1 MTKFRELIAKVVLLC
16 FMFSGI
22 PVQVLAASYIEPQV
36 PQAGQTDEKT
46 KGKIVKEVV
55 EKREESIKHFLKDD
69 NTYEAVVYPSPVYYK
84 VNGKWEDIDNT
95 LEQTKDENGND
106 ILENKKNDY
115 KVKIAKKSNSER
127 LIHIKKDKYELSWNI
142 NNTPQGTNEVE
153 SSQAPVGEVAAGEVN
168 NETTEQTDTVNE
180 SEVNQQVVNEEN
192 TAAGSEEADNNIVTV
207 KEVSPSLTENK
218 LIPESEEKT
227 ILKNINSKVK
237 YENIK
242 EGVSLEYQ
250 IKSKTVKESIV
261 LDNKIENPIF
271 KFNINVKN
279 LSAVLNEDKSISF
292 YDDKD
297 NSNLV
302 YTMNSPFMFDKKGE
316 ISKDIEAILDKN
328 NNGYILTLQPNK
340 EWLDAA
346 ERIYPVVIDPS
357 VITSKDINDIHDS
370 YVAAGL
376 PNTNY
381 GGVEFLQIGK
391 GTTTQTN
398 RAYISFDLPEIESSN
413 IITHAYL
420 NLWLNQTNSTPV
432 QIDVHKVKAPWNS
445 STITWNNKPDYNTK
459 IEDYKSVS
467 GEAGGY
473 PFVWDI
479 TSIAKEWTS
488 TGQNNGLMLKNH
500 DESTGYNQFI
510 SSDSESGLAEG
521 RPQAVIQ
528 YTDSSGLENYWTY
541 HSQSVGRAGTGYVND
556 YNGNLI
562 FVHNDLAMNGNRM
575 PISINHVFNRVMQR
589 VQA

>member
-69 NTYEAVVYPSPVYYK
+69 NTYEAVVYPSPVHYK